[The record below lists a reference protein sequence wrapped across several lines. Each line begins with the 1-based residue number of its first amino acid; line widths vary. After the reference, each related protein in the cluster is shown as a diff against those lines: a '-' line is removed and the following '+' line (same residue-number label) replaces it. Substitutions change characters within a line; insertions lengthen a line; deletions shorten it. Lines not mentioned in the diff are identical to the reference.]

1 MGGGN
6 EMPERCP
13 RCGEAVIPGAKL
25 TSVPQPDGYTPVWHL
40 THKRAS
46 GKGCGAYLGVPLG
59 HEQTGS
65 EGAEAPSPGT
75 SAACRVAGSYSSYT

>member
-46 GKGCGAYLGVPLG
+46 GKGCGAYLGMPIG
-59 HEQTGS
+59 HEESGADG
-65 EGAEAPSPGT
+65 EGGRTSSACAPPRLRG
-75 SAACRVAGSYSSYT
+75 